1 VYGQQ
6 RSGRWLTRG
15 RLLWGVGIVVGF
27 AGLLF
32 LIYLGYFYPR
42 TGFGQ
47 TKVPEGVRPAKTLWD
62 WLKLLGIPVALAVAG
77 YLFTRAERQSAQDAA
92 EQRTQ
97 DEALQTYLEQIGLM
111 LLDKDKPLR
120 QSKEGDEVRNL
131 TRSRTLTVL
140 SRINGGR
147 KATVVRFLYESGLI
161 GQQKSIKA
169 SIEKVER
176 IIDLRGAD
184 LRGADLHRAGLNG
197 ANLSRANLSGA
208 DLTYALLSDAD
219 LSGAD
224 LRGANLKGAIL
235 TGADLSETEPLAYNP
250 TPIAQADQPGTTNLG
265 GANLKE
271 AVLYGAK
278 IEGADF
284 HNANLKSAGVIHP
297 RAGPYGILLE
307 FKGWRG
313 IEEATP
319 LWLHH
324 HAIDLR
330 GATLPD
336 GQKYKRWLRRRRTK
350 KLLKEYEEFLYG
362 DE

>member
-1 VYGQQ
+1 MGQA
-6 RSGRWLTRG
+6 T
-15 RLLWGVGIVVGF
+15 
-27 AGLLF
+27 
-32 LIYLGYFYPR
+32 
-42 TGFGQ
+42 
-47 TKVPEGVRPAKTLWD
+47 
-62 WLKLLGIPVALAVAG
+62 
-77 YLFTRAERQSAQDAA
+77 
-92 EQRTQ
+92 
-97 DEALQTYLEQIGLM
+97 LQTYLEQIGLM
-111 LLDKDKPLR
+111 LLDEDRPLR
-120 QSKEGDEVRNL
+120 LPIEGAMLSDLDRYFARTREQEEVRNL
-131 TRSRTLTVL
+131 ARSRTLAVL
-140 SRINGGR
+140 RRIDGDR
-147 KATVVRFLYESGLI
+147 KATVVRFLYESQLI
-161 GQQKSIKA
+161 GQQRSAKPP
-169 SIEKVER
+169 IEKVER

-197 ANLSRANLSGA
+197 ANLSRTNLSGA
-208 DLTYALLSDAD
+208 DLTYALLTDAD

-235 TGADLSETEPLAYNP
+235 TGADLSETAPLAYNP
-250 TPIAQADQPGTTNLG
+250 TPIAQADQPGTTKLG

-284 HNANLKSAGVIHP
+284 HNANLKSAGVIHR

-307 FKGWRG
+307 FKGWRD

-324 HAIDLR
+324 HAYDLR

-336 GQKYKRWLRRRRTK
+336 GQKYRHWLRRRRTK